1 MTYSEDDIRTRGQTI
16 AAQVM
21 EIRADDAAADA
32 LGGYLMTQ
40 QAHRNAQIYSFAA
53 QEFLSAKRPALVVAT
68 WQLFVACLE
77 DYAHEYRE
85 EPETYAEVVAALG
98 SFLEIWRDQAE
109 TFLPYGVFS
118 EKINA
123 AIDYFDEVTM
133 GESPAQRLRN
143 DMLLM
148 GDKSMEGGD
157 FHSAAQYY
165 KKAAA
170 EQQRSEGWLRLLQV
184 MAEVDLGQGYSLSA
198 AEDACQH
205 AQAAGIWYAS
215 PYYLQRL
222 ISVGADEAE
231 ADVVSGD
238 MRTDMTRHAQ
248 QFIRSLYEYAAPAG
262 PSVGFSKYLAPT
274 VRHDS
279 VVGIFSQQK
288 PEDVLARL
296 EAAGQASAIK
306 SAVGA
311 FLPAVVYM
319 LQRGWISR
327 ADVAQLPDA
336 LDRFEAL
343 LADESATIAE
353 TAAQSSPI
361 ANGAFETEQKVFHDM
376 AMNLNATITSVML
389 EARQFLAEK
398 V

>member
-1 MTYSEDDIRTRGQTI
+1 MTYSEDDIRARGQAI
-16 AAQVM
+16 AAQTL
-21 EIRADDAAADA
+21 EIREDSAAIDA
-32 LGGYLMTQ
+32 LGGYLMTE
-40 QAHRNAQIYSFAA
+40 QAHRNAQMYSFAA
-53 QEFLSAKRPALVVAT
+53 QAFLAAKRPALVVAA
-68 WQLFVACLE
+68 WQLFVSCLE

-85 EPETYAEVVAALG
+85 EPEAYAQAVTALAA
-98 SFLEIWRDQAE
+98 FLEIWRDQAD
-109 TFLPYGVFS
+109 TFMPYGVFS

-123 AIDYFDEVTM
+123 AIDYFDEITM
-133 GESPAQRLRN
+133 GESPAQRMRD

-148 GDKSMEGGD
+148 GDKSVEGGD
-157 FHSAAQYY
+157 FYAAAQYY

-184 MAEVDLGQGYSLSA
+184 MSDVDLGQGYGIAA
-198 AEDACQH
+198 AEDACQ
-205 AQAAGIWYAS
+205 QALGAGIWYAS

-222 ISVGADEAE
+222 ISVDEDTNP
-231 ADVVSGD
+231 DVVSGD
-238 MRTDMTRHAQ
+238 MRADMSRHSQ
-248 QFIRSLYEYAAPAG
+248 QFIQSLYDYAAPLG
-262 PSVGFSKYLAPT
+262 QGVGFSKYLAPT
-274 VRHDS
+274 VRQDS

-311 FLPAVVYM
+311 FLPVVIYM
-319 LQRGWISR
+319 LRQGWIAR
-327 ADVAQLPDA
+327 ADIAQLPAA

-343 LADESATIAE
+343 LTEESAVIAE
-353 TAAQSSPI
+353 TSLQSSPI

-376 AMNLNATITSVML
+376 AMNLNATITSVIA
-389 EARQFLAEK
+389 ETRTFLKES

>member
-1 MTYSEDDIRTRGQTI
+1 MTYSEDDIRARGQAI
-16 AAQVM
+16 AAQTL
-21 EIRADDAAADA
+21 EIRDESAAADA

-40 QAHRNAQIYSFAA
+40 QAHRNAQMYSFAA
-53 QEFLSAKRPALVVAT
+53 QAFLDAGRPSLVFAT

-85 EPETYAEVVAALG
+85 EPETYAQAVTALAA
-98 SFLEIWRDQAE
+98 FLEIWRDQAD
-109 TFLPYGVFS
+109 TFTPYGVFS

-157 FHSAAQYY
+157 FYSAAQYY

-184 MAEVDLGQGYSLSA
+184 MAEVDLGQGYGIA
-198 AEDACQH
+198 AAGDACQR
-205 AQAAGIWYAS
+205 AQDAGIWYAS

-222 ISVGADEAE
+222 ISVDEDTNP
-231 ADVVSGD
+231 DVVSGEMRAD
-238 MRTDMTRHAQ
+238 MSRHSQ
-248 QFIRSLYEYAAPAG
+248 QFIRSLHDYAAPLGQA
-262 PSVGFSKYLAPT
+262 VGFSKYLAPA

-296 EAAGQASAIK
+296 EAAGRASAIK

-311 FLPAVVYM
+311 FLPVVIYM
-319 LQRGWISR
+319 LRQGWISQ
-327 ADVAQLPDA
+327 ADIAQLPAA
-336 LDRFEAL
+336 LDRFEAVL
-343 LADESATIAE
+343 GAESVIIAD

-361 ANGAFETEQKVFHDM
+361 ANGAFETEQKVFHDL
-376 AMNLNATITSVML
+376 AMNLNSTITAVIA
-389 EARQFLAEK
+389 ETRQFLKEN